1 VTAEVASTASAS
13 GELSIH
19 VQRWDHDSS
28 GDWEWVARELTLR
41 PQLNWATA
49 AAAATA
55 ATAATAAEAAGV
67 SVNGSDGGSG
77 GGKKDL
83 LANALGCKLSKYD
96 YRDEAGD
103 AVTHAGG
110 DSAGG
115 GGGGSD
121 TPGQQQQHHHHHYY
135 EAFAFVS
142 SVTDGSPAG
151 DAGMVVYDLVTR
163 FGPIHASNHQV

>member
-1 VTAEVASTASAS
+1 MARTASAS

-28 GDWEWVARELTLR
+28 GDWEWVARELILR

-49 AAAATA
+49 ATAATTATA
-55 ATAATAAEAAGV
+55 ATAAGV
-67 SVNGSDGGSG
+67 SANGSVGGSG
-77 GGKKDL
+77 DGKKDV

-96 YRDEAGD
+96 YRDEASD

-110 DSAGG
+110 DIAGG
-115 GGGGSD
+115 GGGGD
-121 TPGQQQQHHHHHYY
+121 TPGQQQQQHHHHYY

-163 FGPIHASNHQV
+163 FGPIHASNHQVCLNICAG